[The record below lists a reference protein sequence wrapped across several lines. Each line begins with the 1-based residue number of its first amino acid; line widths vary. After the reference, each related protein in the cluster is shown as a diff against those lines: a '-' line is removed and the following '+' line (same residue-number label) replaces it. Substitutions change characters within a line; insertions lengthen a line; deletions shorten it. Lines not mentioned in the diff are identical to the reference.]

1 MTTSTR
7 EALLAAGAVALVTVL
22 ATVVACLA
30 PDPIMVPSRE
40 NANEVVRAT
49 GAGSQRL
56 RTAPRDDEG
65 DPGDDGGDGGDDDD
79 DPGSEYGAAA
89 H

>member
-22 ATVVACLA
+22 ATLVACLA

-40 NANEVVRAT
+40 SANEVVRAG
-49 GAGSQRL
+49 GAGPRL
-56 RTAPRDDEG
+56 RAAPADDEG
-65 DPGDDGGDGGDDDD
+65 DPGDDGGDGEDDGD
-79 DPGSEYGAAA
+79 DPGSEYGAAG

>member
-22 ATVVACLA
+22 ATIVACLA

-40 NANEVVRAT
+40 NAKEVVRA
-49 GAGSQRL
+49 GGPGPQRL
-56 RTAPRDDEG
+56 RIAPADDEG
-65 DPGDDGGDGGDDDD
+65 DPGDDGGDGEDDGD
-79 DPGSEYGAAA
+79 DPGSEYGAAG